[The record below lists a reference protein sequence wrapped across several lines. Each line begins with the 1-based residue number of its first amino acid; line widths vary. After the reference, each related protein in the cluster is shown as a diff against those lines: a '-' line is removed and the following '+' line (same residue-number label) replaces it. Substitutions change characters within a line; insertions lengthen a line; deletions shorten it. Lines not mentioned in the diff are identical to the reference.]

1 MRSCLWN
8 GCLQLFDPAFFRS
21 LSGKSIYLWKL
32 CGSPCLCG
40 GIAKENA
47 HHRGTEIAQRTTETN
62 SPTDS
67 EAGGSIKPGVSAPG
81 RGKIKRSS
89 LRSRRQLVIC
99 SNRSRTVAASR
110 VSDFP

>member
-1 MRSCLWN
+1 MLVLGRLGPLPPSRSKK
-8 GCLQLFDPAFFRS
+8 GF
-21 LSGKSIYLWKL
+21 L
-32 CGSPCLCG
+32 CASSVVLCG